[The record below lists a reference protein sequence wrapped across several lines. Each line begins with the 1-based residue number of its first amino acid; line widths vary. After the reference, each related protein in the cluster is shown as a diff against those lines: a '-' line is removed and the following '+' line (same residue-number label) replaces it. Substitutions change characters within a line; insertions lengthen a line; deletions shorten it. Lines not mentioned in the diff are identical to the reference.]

1 MTFICNEQYW
11 IDQLTKD
18 LDEMKKRHREE
29 QKVIKDQI
37 KKLKRD
43 L

>member
-11 IDQLTKD
+11 IYQLTRD
-18 LDEMKKRHREE
+18 LEKMKKRHREE